1 MKQIN
6 YSHFSGKIKKI
17 ERTTDNGV
25 FVRLKIHT
33 KKYENEKDKMFID
46 FRFYNYCMDRI
57 LDKKNFNV
65 NDFVD
70 IKSFLDKKDN
80 KLVFIGSHIKRIKE
94 DD

>member
-1 MKQIN
+1 
-6 YSHFSGKIKKI
+6 
-17 ERTTDNGV
+17 
-25 FVRLKIHT
+25 
-33 KKYENEKDKMFID
+33 MFID

-94 DD
+94 DDW